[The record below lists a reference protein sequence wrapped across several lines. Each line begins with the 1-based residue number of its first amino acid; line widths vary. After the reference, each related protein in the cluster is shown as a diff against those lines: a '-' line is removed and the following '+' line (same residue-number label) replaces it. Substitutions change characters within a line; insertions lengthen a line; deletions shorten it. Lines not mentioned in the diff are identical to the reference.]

1 MRTEASLKTLITLPR
16 FPSQHLNKTNCPCL
30 PPLPACRIQIK
41 ASFSLRTLL
50 ISRLKIL
57 NVSVMCLFTSSR
69 ATSFGKSFFELR
81 EKDISDSFA
90 SFCESLFFEMQ
101 EETSQLSPTS
111 RRRVRNAKSS
121 RISQKLLCLH
131 ISRKLREVL
140 CNSRYF
146 DFSETTGDSPLK
158 RSEGRSTQTR
168 H

>member
-90 SFCESLFFEMQ
+90 SFCESLFFEMRKGNISTFFNKPS
-101 EETSQLSPTS
+101 TSTKCKEFQDLTKASM
-111 RRRVRNAKSS
+111 SS
-121 RISQKLLCLH
+121 
-131 ISRKLREVL
+131 
-140 CNSRYF
+140 Y
-146 DFSETTGDSPLK
+146 FSEIARGFD
-158 RSEGRSTQTR
+158 
-168 H
+168 

>member
-1 MRTEASLKTLITLPR
+1 MRTEARLKTLLTLPR

-69 ATSFGKSFFELR
+69 ATSFDRSFFELR

-90 SFCESLFFEMQ
+90 SFCESLFFEMRKGNIS
-101 EETSQLSPTS
+101 TSSNKPSTS
-111 RRRVRNAKSS
+111 TKCKEFQDLTKASMSS
-121 RISQKLLCLH
+121 S
-131 ISRKLREVL
+131 
-140 CNSRYF
+140 
-146 DFSETTGDSPLK
+146 FSEIARGFD
-158 RSEGRSTQTR
+158 
-168 H
+168 